1 FILARRGSVS
11 PDLGFGLVLKAF
23 VACVIGGFG
32 SLPGAAVGGM
42 LLGFI
47 EVGLLVALP
56 QEYAGFRDALTYAI
70 IVALLVYRP
79 EGLLGQRIE
88 LGDKEI

>member
-1 FILARRGSVS
+1 
-11 PDLGFGLVLKAF
+11 
-23 VACVIGGFG
+23 
-32 SLPGAAVGGM
+32 M